1 MLTSAAPRWM
11 RSGGW
16 TVAPAE
22 VLGIVRALLDI
33 VLSLVPSNQAA
44 SLLNEQAV
52 KRQNAVADAAALAKF
67 GPK

>member
-1 MLTSAAPRWM
+1 
-11 RSGGW
+11 
-16 TVAPAE
+16 VAPAE
-22 VLGIVRALLDI
+22 VLAIVRSLLDI

-52 KRQNAVADAAALAKF
+52 KRQNAVADAAAMAKF